1 MAILIVDLPDGLC
14 SELGLSH
21 RHSGNIPESYE
32 TKGRNEGQETL
43 EFSLGRVSL

>member
-1 MAILIVDLPDGLC
+1 MAILIVDLPDG
-14 SELGLSH
+14 ELGLSH